1 MPRQSTGTVRILNN
15 DDGHPQWHAKWTR
28 ADGSRSDW
36 LPLKPTIALDDIGAA
51 RREAARLAPRVR
63 LESVAK
69 VGDETVEAYAKRWL
83 DDRDGRVDSIRD
95 DRSRMRDHVLPTLG
109 PLDVRTFGREDVE
122 RVRDLLDDKI
132 AKGDLAWKT
141 VASIWTLVTNMCDDT
156 VNAKKRA
163 LRVRS
168 DNPCRDVKPPERG
181 ERRARQYLFPSEFV
195 KFVSCEQVPLRWRRA
210 VALAI
215 YTYTRD
221 GELRV
226 LRWDG
231 GDVDLEHGVLSI
243 TRAYNRRAKTVKG
256 TKTGDWRRF
265 ALEPNVLPLLQA
277 LHGEKKGEGVVID
290 LPSERAMARN
300 LRRWL
305 WKANVRRPELHVG
318 TPTRKPL
325 TWHDLRATG
334 ATWMAVRGDDPLKI
348 KQRCGHR
355 TFSTTELYVREA
367 EAVREGFGD
376 PFPAL
381 PAALLGI
388 APNRP
393 GRFSRSRS
401 SQKQAVLGGVDGT
414 RTRGLRRDRPAL

>member
-28 ADGSRSDW
+28 ADGSRSEW
-36 LPLKPTIALDDIGAA
+36 LPLSPKIAIYDTAGA

-63 LESVAK
+63 RESVGKAST
-69 VGDETVEAYAKRWL
+69 ETVEAYSKRWL
-83 DDRDGRVDSIRD
+83 DDRDGRVNSIRD
-95 DRSRMRDHVLPTLG
+95 DRSRMRDHVLPTLRA
-109 PLDVRTFGREDVE
+109 LDVRTFARDDIEHL
-122 RVRDLLDDKI
+122 RDLLDDKI
-132 AKGDLAWKT
+132 TKGDLAWKT
-141 VASIWTLVTNMCDDT
+141 VASVWTLVTSMCDDML
-156 VNAKKRA
+156 NAKKRE

-181 ERRARQYLFPSEFV
+181 ERRARQYLFPSEFLT
-195 KFVSCEQVPLRWRRA
+195 FVSCERVPLRWRRA

-243 TRAYNRRAKTVKG
+243 TRAYNRRTATVKG
-256 TKTGDWRRF
+256 TKTGHSRRF
-265 ALEPNVLPLLQA
+265 AIEPNLLSLLQA
-277 LHGEKKGEGVVID
+277 MHDEREGKGVVID

-305 WKANVRRPELHVG
+305 WKANVHRPELHEG
-318 TPTRKPL
+318 SPTRKSL

-348 KQRCGHR
+348 KQRCGHT

-381 PAALLGI
+381 PPALLGI

>member
-1 MPRQSTGTVRILNN
+1 
-15 DDGHPQWHAKWTR
+15 
-28 ADGSRSDW
+28 
-36 LPLKPTIALDDIGAA
+36 
-51 RREAARLAPRVR
+51 
-63 LESVAK
+63 
-69 VGDETVEAYAKRWL
+69 
-83 DDRDGRVDSIRD
+83 
-95 DRSRMRDHVLPTLG
+95 
-109 PLDVRTFGREDVE
+109 
-122 RVRDLLDDKI
+122 
-132 AKGDLAWKT
+132 
-141 VASIWTLVTNMCDDT
+141 
-156 VNAKKRA
+156 
-163 LRVRS
+163 
-168 DNPCRDVKPPERG
+168 VKPPERG
-181 ERRARQYLFPSEFV
+181 ERRARQYLFPSEFL

-231 GDVDLEHGVLSI
+231 GDIDLEHGVLSV

-256 TKTGDWRRF
+256 TKTGDSRRF
-265 ALEPNVLPLLQA
+265 ALEPNVLPLLQV
-277 LHGEKKGEGVVID
+277 LHDEAKAKGVVID

-318 TPTRKPL
+318 TPTRKSL

-388 APNRP
+388 APNRL

-401 SQKQAVLGGVDGT
+401 SQKQAVLSGVDGT
-414 RTRGLRRDRPAL
+414 RRQRGAWHRGGICGMSRGSGRWGDRKGRRYPPDPRHVGPFLGPPDGRRLGAREGPRESLGSRSLRRGHPAGSPARSAARS